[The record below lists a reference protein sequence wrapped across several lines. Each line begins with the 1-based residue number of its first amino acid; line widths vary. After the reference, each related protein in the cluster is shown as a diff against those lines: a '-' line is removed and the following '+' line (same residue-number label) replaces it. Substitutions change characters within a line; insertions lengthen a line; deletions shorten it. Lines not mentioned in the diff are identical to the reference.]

1 MALVFRKPTVVEIVM
16 VIFSEKLAKLGYN
29 IIVMKL
35 KSFIEVE
42 NFSAVYLLN
51 LT

>member
-16 VIFSEKLAKLGYN
+16 VFSAKKLAKLGYN

-35 KSFIEVE
+35 KSFIEFE
-42 NFSAVYLLN
+42 NFSTVYLLN